1 MKQDERRQAIKQ
13 ERERLIQDLEA
24 LYLAAFDRLGTLE
37 GEVGRSE
44 GGSTHSNDPQLKIG
58 RPRAAAQRNR
68 KALNHHPSCGRSGM
82 SWLEQLERELDQRLS
97 GFLRN
102 NPLQDQLFQE
112 QHSRD
117 RAQSLQRQRQQLQEE
132 AELQRQQLLKLAEDV
147 RAWRQRSQKAR
158 EANASDLANRADQ
171 HLNGLMEQGRQ
182 LWNDLDD
189 LGRRFNEVEQ
199 QLLELKTQQKTPSG
213 SDLEKD
219 WALFEAEQELRELR
233 KNAGL

>member
-1 MKQDERRQAIKQ
+1 
-13 ERERLIQDLEA
+13 
-24 LYLAAFDRLGTLE
+24 
-37 GEVGRSE
+37 
-44 GGSTHSNDPQLKIG
+44 
-58 RPRAAAQRNR
+58 
-68 KALNHHPSCGRSGM
+68 M

-117 RAQSLQRQRQQLQEE
+117 RAQSLQRQRQQLQQE
-132 AELQRQQLLKLAEDV
+132 AEHQRQQLLKLAEDV
-147 RAWRQRSQKAR
+147 RAWRQRADKAR
-158 EANASDLANRADQ
+158 QANASDLANRADQ
-171 HLNGLMEQGRQ
+171 HLHGLMDQGRQ

-189 LGRRFNEVEQ
+189 LGRRFNEVEH
-199 QLLELKTQQKTPSG
+199 QLLELNTQQKTPSG

-233 KNAGL
+233 NNAGL

>member
-1 MKQDERRQAIKQ
+1 
-13 ERERLIQDLEA
+13 
-24 LYLAAFDRLGTLE
+24 
-37 GEVGRSE
+37 
-44 GGSTHSNDPQLKIG
+44 
-58 RPRAAAQRNR
+58 
-68 KALNHHPSCGRSGM
+68 M

-112 QHSRD
+112 QHSRA
-117 RAQSLQRQRQQLQEE
+117 RAQSLQRQRQQLQQE
-132 AELQRQQLLKLAEDV
+132 AKLQRQQLLQLAEDV
-147 RAWRQRSQKAR
+147 RAWRQRAQKAR
-158 EANASDLANRADQ
+158 EATASDLANRADQ
-171 HLNGLMEQGRQ
+171 HLNGLMEQGRE

>member
-1 MKQDERRQAIKQ
+1 
-13 ERERLIQDLEA
+13 
-24 LYLAAFDRLGTLE
+24 
-37 GEVGRSE
+37 
-44 GGSTHSNDPQLKIG
+44 
-58 RPRAAAQRNR
+58 
-68 KALNHHPSCGRSGM
+68 M

-102 NPLQDQLFQE
+102 NPLQDQLFEE

-117 RAQSLQRQRQQLQEE
+117 RAQSLQRQRQQLQQE
-132 AELQRQQLLKLAEDV
+132 AELQRQQLLHLAEDV
-147 RAWRQRSQKAR
+147 RAWRQRADKAR
-158 EANASDLANRADQ
+158 DANVGELANRADQ
-171 HLNGLMEQGRQ
+171 HLHGLMDQGRQ

-199 QLLELKTQQKTPSG
+199 QLLELKTQEKAPSG

-233 KNAGL
+233 NKAGL

>member
-1 MKQDERRQAIKQ
+1 M
-13 ERERLIQDLEA
+13 
-24 LYLAAFDRLGTLE
+24 
-37 GEVGRSE
+37 
-44 GGSTHSNDPQLKIG
+44 
-58 RPRAAAQRNR
+58 
-68 KALNHHPSCGRSGM
+68 
-82 SWLEQLERELDQRLS
+82 
-97 GFLRN
+97 
-102 NPLQDQLFQE
+102 
-112 QHSRD
+112 
-117 RAQSLQRQRQQLQEE
+117 
-132 AELQRQQLLKLAEDV
+132 

-189 LGRRFNEVEQ
+189 LGRRFNEVER
-199 QLLELKTQQKTPSG
+199 QLLELKTQQKTPSR

>member
-1 MKQDERRQAIKQ
+1 
-13 ERERLIQDLEA
+13 
-24 LYLAAFDRLGTLE
+24 
-37 GEVGRSE
+37 
-44 GGSTHSNDPQLKIG
+44 
-58 RPRAAAQRNR
+58 
-68 KALNHHPSCGRSGM
+68 M

-117 RAQSLQRQRQQLQEE
+117 RAQSLQRQRQQLQQE
-132 AELQRQQLLKLAEDV
+132 ATLQRQQLLQLAEDV

-213 SDLEKD
+213 SYLEKD

-233 KNAGL
+233 KNAGP

>member
-1 MKQDERRQAIKQ
+1 
-13 ERERLIQDLEA
+13 
-24 LYLAAFDRLGTLE
+24 
-37 GEVGRSE
+37 
-44 GGSTHSNDPQLKIG
+44 
-58 RPRAAAQRNR
+58 
-68 KALNHHPSCGRSGM
+68 M

-117 RAQSLQRQRQQLQEE
+117 RAEALQRQRQQLQQE
-132 AELQRQQLLKLAEDV
+132 AEQQRQQLLHLAEDV

-158 EANASDLANRADQ
+158 DANASDLASRADQ
-171 HLNGLMEQGRQ
+171 HLHGLMDQGRQ
-182 LWNDLDD
+182 VWDDLNG

-199 QLLELKTQQKTPSG
+199 QLMDLKTQQTAPSG

-233 KNAGL
+233 NNAGL

>member
-1 MKQDERRQAIKQ
+1 
-13 ERERLIQDLEA
+13 
-24 LYLAAFDRLGTLE
+24 
-37 GEVGRSE
+37 
-44 GGSTHSNDPQLKIG
+44 
-58 RPRAAAQRNR
+58 
-68 KALNHHPSCGRSGM
+68 M

-117 RAQSLQRQRQQLQEE
+117 RAQSLQRQRQQLQQE
-132 AELQRQQLLKLAEDV
+132 AKLQRQQLLQLAEDV

-219 WALFEAEQELRELR
+219 WALFEAERELQELR
-233 KNAGL
+233 KNTGL

>member
-1 MKQDERRQAIKQ
+1 
-13 ERERLIQDLEA
+13 
-24 LYLAAFDRLGTLE
+24 
-37 GEVGRSE
+37 
-44 GGSTHSNDPQLKIG
+44 
-58 RPRAAAQRNR
+58 
-68 KALNHHPSCGRSGM
+68 M
-82 SWLEQLERELDQRLS
+82 SWLEQLEQELDQRLS

-117 RAQSLQRQRQQLQEE
+117 RAQSLQRQRQQLQRE
-132 AELQRQQLLKLAEDV
+132 AEHQRQQLLKLAEDV
-147 RAWRQRSQKAR
+147 RAWRQRSDKAR
-158 EANASDLANRADQ
+158 LSNACDLANRADQ
-171 HLNGLMEQGRQ
+171 HLHRLMNQGRQ

-189 LGRRFNEVEQ
+189 LGRRFNEVEH
-199 QLLELKTQQKTPSG
+199 QLLALKTQQKTPSG